1 MVSRA
6 GRHVRGGQARRRW
19 EGGHGGPPG
28 LGCRAQ
34 GVTFTVGSAE
44 KVGIV
49 GRTGSGKSS
58 LIVALFRLAEP
69 HAGDIVLDG
78 HSLLAMGLQARPPGE
93 NPRGLSLRALV
104 AQRHACSGTACA
116 GARRVAR
123 PPPLRLHRCLVAGSG
138 SQGHLLSLCGVLAQ
152 QSGLSQGVASTSGT
166 APCSALS
173 QGRISFGVGLRVPGL
188 CAGCAGPHRGHP
200 AGARP
205 VQRHRP
211 QQHRPLRRARG
222 PRDLD
227 RARARRPQGAAA
239 PGLSAPAAAGRLLSV
254 EQMTLQAS
262 TDARGWVCQ
271 CSGAS
276 APAQSPG
283 REVGGM
289 SAGVFRTH
297 RVARVLL
304 WSANPRP

>member
-1 MVSRA
+1 
-6 GRHVRGGQARRRW
+6 
-19 EGGHGGPPG
+19 
-28 LGCRAQ
+28 
-34 GVTFTVGSAE
+34 
-44 KVGIV
+44 V

-262 TDARGWVCQ
+262 SRCPWLGVSVLRRQCASTEPWARGRRHECGSV
-271 CSGAS
+271 
-276 APAQSPG
+276 
-283 REVGGM
+283 
-289 SAGVFRTH
+289 
-297 RVARVLL
+297 
-304 WSANPRP
+304 